1 MTTIQWQ
8 PVVNALTK
16 PQSYRI
22 QIVPR
27 STSGYDNM
35 AADISAAHPNYNA
48 DLIRSLAPLI
58 MDWIGDKLLNG
69 TQVNLE
75 EAFSFRLTCSGR
87 LAGPDDPLPG
97 GEDILHVRVYP
108 SRTFVQA
115 IRNAAK
121 LERLPMSEKLPLI
134 TSAQDTKLKLAD
146 VLNPA
151 GVLRLTGSNLYFD
164 EEDPDCGCIITGTQS
179 GETKQSTFAS
189 VANSEILLV
198 PEIPAQANPWNN
210 EYTVSITTQ
219 YTAHGTPR
227 TGIYR
232 RRLRTPLTV
241 PGLGLPVPPETGIL
255 TDNSAAAYVSINA
268 GTLTADERLRIQV
281 ILDQAADRLLFNLID
296 MKEDGAAGAEVPVAA
311 DGEYI
316 LPGFSGSAVSTLELT
331 VNNYAG
337 LKEMVHDCYS
347 GRLVDILDVK
357 LA

>member
-97 GEDILHVRVYP
+97 GEDILNVRVYP

-232 RRLRTPLTV
+232 RRLRSPLLV
-241 PGLGLPVPPETGIL
+241 EKMGHPNPPETGIL
-255 TDNSAAAYVSINA
+255 SSSGAALVSITG
-268 GTLTADERLRIQV
+268 GTVAADEHLRV
-281 ILDQAADRLLFNLID
+281 QAIFDPAENRLLFSLLD
-296 MKEDGAAGAEVPVAA
+296 MKKEGAGGPETPVSAN
-311 DGEYI
+311 GTCT
-316 LPGFSGSAVSTLELT
+316 LTSFSGSAVSSLSLR
-331 VNNYAG
+331 VDNYAA
-337 LKEMVHDCYS
+337 LKELIRNSYA
-347 GRLVDILDVK
+347 GRLADVLDVK
-357 LA
+357 TV